1 MFEDKGP
8 VAAVNA
14 MREFMEENA
23 SKIFAD
29 VKEKLRERLRE
40 ISPVPALLGGMEALY
55 VIATEK
61 PLTTA
66 AGKEATLQT
75 LGTVATAVGTGQYGG
90 ADTRDRA
97 WAIAAW
103 AAHQLSPSGQEPPT
117 PDVDPAYTTTAPPPA
132 DPMAIPPAPEPA
144 A

>member
-23 SKIFAD
+23 SKIFVD
-29 VKEKLRERLRE
+29 VKEKLREKLRE

-61 PLTTA
+61 PFTTT
-66 AGKEATLQT
+66 AGKEATLQV

-90 ADTRDRA
+90 AESRDRA

-103 AAHQLSPSGQEPPT
+103 AAYKLSPSGTAPAA
-117 PDVDPAYTTTAPPPA
+117 PDVDSAYTTVPRRTALSLEV
-132 DPMAIPPAPEPA
+132 D
-144 A
+144 